1 METSKS
7 NETNDLKKNLNIK
20 KSIIESWKIFAIH
33 TADFYKYLWIHLAI
47 AGIGF
52 ALFTGEAGW
61 AYTEYVQS
69 YYSYIDSG
77 VNKDLAQAIFSPTW
91 QVIGGSVIALLA
103 FLVSYYL
110 LQGGI
115 FTQIRFYQS
124 TGSLPISGPFSFW
137 KELKTDAMQVFFID
151 ILAACIFMIASGLVA
166 LLAWKTNWWVLTA
179 CIPIALYLQIIS
191 SCARML
197 YVVEKKTFKA
207 AIKEAFHLGHQKFG
221 GYFIIFILTY
231 IPLGITSLI
240 AFLPICIFHLSNS
253 ADAITRLMGDPSG
266 LPPYLLPLYA
276 VLAILAIFIWGTA
289 YAIQQWPLAFYTHFN
304 KDKDQ
309 VQS

>member
-1 METSKS
+1 
-7 NETNDLKKNLNIK
+7 
-20 KSIIESWKIFAIH
+20 
-33 TADFYKYLWIHLAI
+33 
-47 AGIGF
+47 
-52 ALFTGEAGW
+52 
-61 AYTEYVQS
+61 
-69 YYSYIDSG
+69 
-77 VNKDLAQAIFSPTW
+77 
-91 QVIGGSVIALLA
+91 
-103 FLVSYYL
+103 
-110 LQGGI
+110 
-115 FTQIRFYQS
+115 
-124 TGSLPISGPFSFW
+124 
-137 KELKTDAMQVFFID
+137 MQVFFID
-151 ILAACIFMIASGLVA
+151 ILAACIFMIASGLVV
-166 LLAWKTNWWVLTA
+166 LLAWKTNWWVLAA

-276 VLAILAIFIWGTA
+276 VLAILAIFIWGQLTPSNNGHWHSIHISTRTRTKYKA
-289 YAIQQWPLAFYTHFN
+289 EYGPAQHKMAKQYMK
-304 KDKDQ
+304 KDNPNG
-309 VQS
+309 SSTSSGLSFFFFHSLN

>member
-1 METSKS
+1 
-7 NETNDLKKNLNIK
+7 
-20 KSIIESWKIFAIH
+20 
-33 TADFYKYLWIHLAI
+33 
-47 AGIGF
+47 
-52 ALFTGEAGW
+52 
-61 AYTEYVQS
+61 
-69 YYSYIDSG
+69 
-77 VNKDLAQAIFSPTW
+77 
-91 QVIGGSVIALLA
+91 
-103 FLVSYYL
+103 
-110 LQGGI
+110 
-115 FTQIRFYQS
+115 
-124 TGSLPISGPFSFW
+124 
-137 KELKTDAMQVFFID
+137 
-151 ILAACIFMIASGLVA
+151 
-166 LLAWKTNWWVLTA
+166 
-179 CIPIALYLQIIS
+179 
-191 SCARML
+191 ML